1 MAVAVTR
8 PNITRKR
15 LCALS
20 IKKKGRLAPSG
31 KARGGAR
38 HSCWN
43 AVENLPFMSS
53 TESVSPDK
61 VIVCACGTHEYTARD
76 AIDAAIFRGEL
87 EEKWQTFLD
96 HVAAEDRADEL
107 ELELDESAISAAAE
121 EFRYRHDLIT
131 AEETEGWLANRGLT
145 SGDFSA
151 YFVRQYC
158 AGALDEG
165 FRSQE
170 VGYTSAPQELRHLF
184 LAELILSGQL
194 DDMTVKLMRRLA
206 ARCAAKEPTSET
218 IDAEKRN
225 FFHRIGIEPPQMAD
239 WLEEMGRD
247 SQWFDEMLTMEA
259 AYAAHC
265 DTLLVPEARQR
276 QLIALQLRL
285 TRFEVE
291 QIELESHDAAQEAL
305 FCVQEDGMSLEE
317 VATEGR
323 YPYRVANF
331 LLEDLPAEVQQ
342 KYVSVSQGDLLEPMP
357 RSDGFALCRIIK
369 KVEPRLEDPTV
380 KLRVDQRL
388 LDHYFSDLT
397 TKYTH
402 PRLSV
407 PVSME

>member
-1 MAVAVTR
+1 
-8 PNITRKR
+8 
-15 LCALS
+15 
-20 IKKKGRLAPSG
+20 
-31 KARGGAR
+31 
-38 HSCWN
+38 
-43 AVENLPFMSS
+43 MSS

-87 EEKWQTFLD
+87 EEKWKTFLG
-96 HVAAEDRADEL
+96 HVAAEERADEL

-145 SGDFSA
+145 FADFSA

-158 AGALDEG
+158 AGALDEDL
-165 FRSQE
+165 SSE
-170 VGYTSAPQELRHLF
+170 EIGYTSAPQELRHLF
-184 LAELILSGQL
+184 LAEVILSGQL

-206 ARCAAKEPTSET
+206 ARCAGKEPTSES
-218 IDAEKRN
+218 IDGENRK
-225 FFHRIGIEPPQMAD
+225 FLDRITIEPARVAD
-239 WLEEMGRD
+239 WLEEIGRD
-247 SQWFDEMLTMEA
+247 SQWLNEMLVMEA
-259 AYAAHC
+259 VYAVHC
-265 DTLLVPEARQR
+265 DRLLVPEARQR
-276 QLIALQLRL
+276 ELVTLLLRL

-291 QIELESHDAAQEAL
+291 LIELESQDAAQEAL
-305 FCVQEDGMSLEE
+305 FCVREDGMSLEE

-342 KYVSVSQGDLLEPMP
+342 KYLSVSQGDLLGPMP
-357 RSDGFALCRIIK
+357 RSDGFALCRVVK
-369 KVEPRLEDPTV
+369 KIEPRLEDPTV

-407 PVSME
+407 PVSVE